1 MKLKNLTQDE
11 ACQTLLTILPKEARD
26 LLHLF
31 NDIGMPDVSLQKL
44 GSLQYTRL
52 GNRNFSKGEEL
63 YAWVYFYK
71 GNIYFVLPGQEQAFA
86 AREENFYLKEVKIG
100 QRVPITYRIGPVESK
115 TENYCFISTSDG
127 KQRLIP
133 EWWLDVTKVI
143 NYYFCNAKHVKHR
156 LQQIHIGQKKMFAW
170 RLISLEPVSIQWFMV
185 EKGSFVRECDMQKNL
200 WSISK
205 EELPFE
211 VSNGMITFK

>member
-26 LLHLF
+26 LLRLL
-31 NDIGMPDVSLQKL
+31 NDDITLQKL

-71 GNIYFVLPGQEQAFA
+71 GVIYFACPGQEQAVA
-86 AREENFYLKEVKIG
+86 AREENFYFKEVEIG
-100 QRVPITYRIGPVESK
+100 QRVPITYQMGLVDSK
-115 TENYCFISTSDG
+115 TENYCFISTSDA
-127 KQRLIP
+127 KLRLIP

-143 NYYFCNAKHVKHR
+143 DYYFCNAKHVKYR
-156 LQQIHIGQKKMFAW
+156 LQQIHLGEKKMLAW
-170 RLISLEPVSIQWFMV
+170 RLISIKPVSIQWFV
-185 EKGSFVRECDMQKNL
+185 IENGTFLSECNIQKNL
-200 WSISK
+200 WTLSPK
-205 EELPFE
+205 EQPFE
-211 VSNGMITFK
+211 LTHGIITFK